1 MSSACNYSDINLDA
15 YEQLILMIKSLTFI
29 VAKYPIGNYMSNKI
43 GELEMSYTVNPVPYC
58 RAAWAKKY
66 NVPFNGSLEQA
77 FTLQDIYLSLNIDYN
92 IDPLV
97 IKLLTYY
104 KKI

>member
-29 VAKYPIGNYMSNKI
+29 VVKYPIGTYITNNT
-43 GELEMSYTVNPVPYC
+43 GTLDVTYTVNPVPYC

-66 NVPFNGSLEQA
+66 NVPFNGSLEQTQ
-77 FTLQDIYLSLNIDYN
+77 TLQDMYLSLDLDYTV
-92 IDPLV
+92 DPLV
-97 IKLLTYY
+97 VKLLAYY
-104 KKI
+104 SR